1 MKKND
6 KFVTVNDFV
15 PVFFRRD
22 GVEHKL
28 IYKKLVSK
36 EAKIGTIVGV
46 GVYELTYHKSPL
58 IVGYN
63 VVNFRCRI
71 NPFNLDVYTPYPSK
85 DKWGV
90 DGFSKYSLEGAMKK
104 VKELEGALI

>member
-1 MKKND
+1 MEEND
-6 KFVTVNDFV
+6 KFVNVNDFV
-15 PVFFRRD
+15 PAFFRRD

-28 IYKKLVSK
+28 IYKNLVRK
-36 EAKIGTIVGV
+36 EAKVGSKVGV
-46 GVYELTYHKSPL
+46 GVYELSYPKSHV

-63 VVNFRCRI
+63 VVNFRCMI
-71 NPFNLDVYTPYPSK
+71 NPFNFNVYTPYPSK

-104 VKELEGALI
+104 VEELEKVLQ